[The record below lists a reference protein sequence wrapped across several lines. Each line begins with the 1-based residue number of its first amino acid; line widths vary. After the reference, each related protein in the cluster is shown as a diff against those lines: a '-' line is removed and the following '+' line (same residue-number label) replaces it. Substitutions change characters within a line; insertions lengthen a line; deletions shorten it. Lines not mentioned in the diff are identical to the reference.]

1 MRDKKPTRTY
11 NLTDSI
17 IKAIDKAYEI
27 ESKRKGENK
36 NTIVINCII
45 CGLEHLYDVKI

>member
-1 MRDKKPTRTY
+1 MKNKKPTRTY

-27 ESKRKGENK
+27 ESKRRGENK

-45 CGLEHLYDVKI
+45 CGLKELYNIEI